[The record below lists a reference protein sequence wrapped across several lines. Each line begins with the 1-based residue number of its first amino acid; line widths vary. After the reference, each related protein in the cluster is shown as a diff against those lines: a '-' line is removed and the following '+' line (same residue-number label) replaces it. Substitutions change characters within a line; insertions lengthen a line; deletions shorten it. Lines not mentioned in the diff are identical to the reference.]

1 MWSVAVACSAPGSR
15 PIWFGLRSQ
24 LGAQRTSACRAQD
37 HQLGLDRVRQVTM
50 ETDAPAAEVDGW
62 RVGEAS
68 DEAPRLVLD
77 TPLPRLTGGPGV
89 LTRSLGRPGA
99 GPEGFLLSH
108 LPARKPLLLPGVKAQ
123 QVFGASDPAQ
133 GRRTPAF

>member
-1 MWSVAVACSAPGSR
+1 
-15 PIWFGLRSQ
+15 
-24 LGAQRTSACRAQD
+24 
-37 HQLGLDRVRQVTM
+37 M
-50 ETDAPAAEVDGW
+50 EIDAPAAVVDGW

>member
-1 MWSVAVACSAPGSR
+1 
-15 PIWFGLRSQ
+15 
-24 LGAQRTSACRAQD
+24 
-37 HQLGLDRVRQVTM
+37 M